1 MEKIALPKKVE
12 FNQDSKSND
21 GFVVVE
27 PFYPGYGMTLGNSLR
42 RVLLSSLSGAA
53 VVGVKIKG
61 VKHEFMSLSGVK
73 EDVIDIILNLKQL
86 RLKIFTD
93 TEEPVKLEL
102 NVKGKKQITA
112 ADIQKN
118 SQVEIINQDLVL
130 ANTTETVSSLSMEI
144 YVSKGRGYSLI
155 ERNKKEIKEIDYIE
169 VDSIFSPVLA
179 VSAKVENVRVGKMTN
194 WDKLILEIET
204 DGTISVKEAFD
215 NSVGILIDQFKS
227 LTTLDKSEDE
237 VEVEAELE
245 GKELVE
251 EVKTKTK
258 AKTVTKSAK
267 SAKVSKVKEKDP
279 KEEKKTKKVKKK

>member
-12 FNQDSKSND
+12 FNQDSKSNN

-42 RVLLSSLSGAA
+42 RVLLSSLPGAA

-73 EDVIDIILNLKQL
+73 EDIVDIILNLKQL
-86 RLKIFTD
+86 RLKIFAD
-93 TEEPVKLEL
+93 TEEPIKLEL

-118 SQVEIINQDLVL
+118 SQVEIVNQDLVL
-130 ANTTETVSSLSMEI
+130 ANTTEAISNLSMEI
-144 YVSKGRGYSLI
+144 YVAKGRGYLLV

-169 VDSIFSPVLA
+169 IDSIFSPVLA

-194 WDKLILEIET
+194 WDKLILDIET

-215 NSVGILIDQFKS
+215 NSVSILIEQFKS
-227 LTTLDKSEDE
+227 LSMLDND
-237 VEVEAELE
+237 VEIKVEAEDAEPVLE
-245 GKELVE
+245 KVE
-251 EVKTKTK
+251 IK
-258 AKTVTKSAK
+258 
-267 SAKVSKVKEKDP
+267 SKVKAKA
-279 KEEKKTKKVKKK
+279 KVLNEEKKIKKGKK